1 MLKAA
6 LVSTL
11 LGVGTEL
18 ATDNDDEL
26 VRALRYGSQDTINQ
40 TGRQLVQREIRVAP
54 TLTVRP
60 GHVLRV
66 IVTRDLILE
75 PLQEGYLR

>member
-1 MLKAA
+1 
-6 LVSTL
+6 
-11 LGVGTEL
+11 
-18 ATDNDDEL
+18 
-26 VRALRYGSQDTINQ
+26 LRYGSQDTINQ